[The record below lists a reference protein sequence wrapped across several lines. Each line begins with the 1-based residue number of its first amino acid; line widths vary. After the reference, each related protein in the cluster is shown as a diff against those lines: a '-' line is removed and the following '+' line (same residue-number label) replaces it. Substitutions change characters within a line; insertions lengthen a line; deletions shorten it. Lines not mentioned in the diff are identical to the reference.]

1 MKSVSGNVYHLK
13 WNELTQDWVV
23 IHTVDTTVSH
33 SVTLSKASVVSA
45 MVIGLGSPVAYAS
58 SSYQQK
64 SLLER
69 QGINGR
75 GVTVAYLDTGTSFD
89 NAMFALGNHR
99 NQITQGLAV
108 NAVVAQNSDGRLYFT
123 DDIRSSNSQ
132 HGTWMTY
139 TILKQAPEANV
150 LVGMLQG
157 EGFNGRLEDYYNAV
171 VKISSE
177 RPVKIIGTSTAWGN
191 YNDDLVPFN
200 SYKKQYDQIKAN
212 DALVVSAAGNTW
224 PSTFAYAPLIEYTA
238 SISKDEALKYTGQ
251 HYGHWINVTGLNQ
264 TATDAA
270 DDIQHCN
277 LSMYYCVVAP
287 QGPALRDEQGE
298 FLRDEAGNI
307 RYGQYYGTSWA
318 APNVTAIAGLVEQR
332 YPWMS
337 AQNIFE
343 VVVGTA
349 DDLGAKGIDEKTGW
363 GAVNREAAIGGY
375 GQFAWGQSQLDIPQ
389 GQTAYFDNNIG
400 DDRSVSGTAGGFD
413 KMGRG
418 VLVLNGHNTYR
429 GNSNV
434 HAGTVVVN
442 GSNVNSSFHIYQDA
456 NLVVGDTKASVK
468 NLNNAGRVSLAH
480 VNSELD
486 VLGNYHGEAGS
497 HMDVYAHLA
506 VADQV
511 QMGSVNIHGN
521 SSGESAVS
529 VSQAGGVNGLIASR
543 KAEADGYLLIAV
555 KGDSQAQFKQAGRIT
570 AGAYEYQLQRGKS
583 NPNNWYLKTEV
594 TQSANPSTPENGN
607 VLDSQPQTSPVQNNG
622 SLTSKPTETQPTLPE
637 SGNVLGTQP
646 QTPSLQDNGSLSSN
660 SVVNQPVLPQ
670 TEDNN
675 GLGKPEVGLGETV
688 TNNADTNTDTV
699 IGSLEQSNQTHQPVQ
714 FAIPV
719 VPVYRPEAATVI
731 GHQVAVHQL
740 FDMHTLG
747 ARRQFQQRNV
757 NNLGNQKD
765 VWVAYR
771 RDDEHYDVGAKQV
784 RLDATY
790 DAVQTGVKIM
800 GNDHFQ
806 VGVTAAYGQYDS
818 RSRSKITA
826 YESKGKTTAYAA
838 GAYAEYAQQPDSDQ
852 GFKVGSQILWNQFD
866 HELNGENAASVKYAA
881 KGVSVQNKVSYGFE
895 HTNAK
900 GSRFSVQP
908 QVMVDYHNIKANS
921 VTLSDGTEVKTNN
934 KALWRVGA
942 GVKVQ
947 ADMAAGQNSRI
958 KPYAEVN
965 VYQQNRNLSVEM
977 DQHRVTFD
985 GQRKVVDTQ
994 VGVVAQVGAQTEV
1007 WAGAGMQWGD
1017 SGYRKANGQI
1027 GVRYHF

>member
-1 MKSVSGNVYHLK
+1 M
-13 WNELTQDWVV
+13 
-23 IHTVDTTVSH
+23 
-33 SVTLSKASVVSA
+33 
-45 MVIGLGSPVAYAS
+45 
-58 SSYQQK
+58 
-64 SLLER
+64 
-69 QGINGR
+69 NGR

-89 NAMFALGNHR
+89 NSAFALGNYR
-99 NQITQGLAV
+99 QQITQGLAV
-108 NAVVAQNSDGRLYFT
+108 NANVARNSEGRLYFT
-123 DDIRSSNSQ
+123 DDIRTSQ
-132 HGTWMTY
+132 SEHGTWMTY
-139 TILKQAPEANV
+139 TILKQAPQANV

-191 YNDDLVPFN
+191 YNDALVPFN

-212 DALVVSAAGNTW
+212 NALVVSAAGNDW

-238 SISKDEALKYTGQ
+238 SINKNEALKYQGQ
-251 HYGHWINVTGLNQ
+251 YYGHWINVTGLNQ

-277 LSMYYCVVAP
+277 ISMYYCVAAP

-307 RYGQYYGTSWA
+307 RYGEYYGTSWA

-337 AQNIFE
+337 AKNIFE
-343 VVVGTA
+343 VVLGTA
-349 DDLGAKGIDEKTGW
+349 DDIGAAGIDEQTGW
-363 GAVNREAAIGGY
+363 GAVNRDAAIGGY
-375 GQFAWGQSQLDIPQ
+375 GQFAWGQSELDIPQ
-389 GQTAYFDNNIG
+389 EQTAYFDNNIG
-400 DDRSVSGTAGGFD
+400 DDRSVSGAAGGFD
-413 KMGRG
+413 KKGRG

-442 GSNVNSSFHIYQDA
+442 GSNVNSSFHVYQDA
-456 NLVVGDTKASVK
+456 NLVVGDVKASVK

-486 VLGNYHGEAGS
+486 VLGNYHGETGS
-497 HMDVYAHLA
+497 HMDVYAHLS

-529 VSQAGGVNGLIASR
+529 VRQAGGANGLIANR
-543 KAEADGYLLIAV
+543 QAEADGYLLIAV
-555 KGDSQAQFKQAGRIT
+555 KGDSKAQFKQVGRIT
-570 AGAYEYQLQRGKS
+570 AGAYEYQLQRGQT
-583 NPNNWYLKTEV
+583 NANNWYLKTEV
-594 TQSANPSTPENGN
+594 TKPETPVATNSPLTPEADES
-607 VLDSQPQTSPVQNNG
+607 LDSQPQTPPLQNNG
-622 SLTSKPTETQPTLPE
+622 SLTSKPTESQPAQPE
-637 SGNVLGTQP
+637 IDQLQDTQP
-646 QTPSLQDNGSLSSN
+646 QTPPVQNNGSLGSN
-660 SVVNQPVLPQ
+660 SVANEPVLPQ
-670 TEDNN
+670 TENKPN
-675 GLGKPEVGLGETV
+675 QPESGLVEAVPNVTDTDTETV
-688 TNNADTNTDTV
+688 TGNLA
-699 IGSLEQSNQTHQPVQ
+699 QSNQPSQPVPS
-714 FAIPV
+714 AIV
-719 VPVYRPEAATVI
+719 ATPVYRPEAATVI

-771 RDDEHYDVGAKQV
+771 RDDEHYDVGGKQV

-790 DAVQTGVKIM
+790 DAVQTGVKII

-818 RSRSKITA
+818 RSRSKITV

-838 GAYAEYAQQPDSDQ
+838 GAYAEYAQQPDS
-852 GFKVGSQILWNQFD
+852 GKGLKVSSQILWNQFD
-866 HELNGENAASVKYAA
+866 HELNGENAAAVKYAA

-900 GSRFSVQP
+900 GSRFSIQP
-908 QVMVDYHNIKANS
+908 QVMVDHHNIKANS

-947 ADMAAGQNSRI
+947 ADMAVGQNSRI

-977 DQHRVTFD
+977 DHHRVIFD

-1017 SGYRKANGQI
+1017 SGYRKASGQI